1 MILGISLTDFHL
13 EHKSWESLFSLQ
25 LEVALKTF
33 QDAYDKQTVF
43 FWLFRSRYLWG
54 KIIALQK
61 EKSLFPQLQTA
72 ISGLKINGLLLT
84 EHCPP
89 I

>member
-13 EHKSWESLFSLQ
+13 EHKSWES

-61 EKSLFPQLQTA
+61 EKSLFPQLQTT

>member
-33 QDAYDKQTVF
+33 QDAHDKQTV
-43 FWLFRSRYLWG
+43 RYLWG

-61 EKSLFPQLQTA
+61 EKSLFPQLQTT